1 MCKTIFLLLT
11 ALCLMAHVQAQ
22 NALTSAGRTITI
34 TPPQQPV
41 LIVEYTVGEVA
52 TRTLSLPNGPVTQG
66 VLQPYLTIVSTK
78 EAFDDKFTFQ
88 CYPNPVENFLTVET
102 DYPNF
107 EWVQFTDAQGR
118 ILLNKLFTY
127 SPIECG
133 TLPSG
138 IYFVRLFSTNQP
150 ESKTFKLVKQ

>member
-11 ALCLMAHVQAQ
+11 ALSLMAHVHAQ
-22 NALTSAGRTITI
+22 NALTSAGRTITL
-34 TPPQQPV
+34 PG

-66 VLQPYLTIVSTK
+66 VLQPYHTIVSTN
-78 EAFDDKFTFQ
+78 ETFDDKFSFK
-88 CYPNPVENFLTVET
+88 CFPNPVEFFLTVET

-118 ILLNKLFTY
+118 IVWSKPFTY